1 MEDRKKLN
9 KIKRNNAKLYPIYKM
24 FSWDLLFFY
33 SVEFLFY
40 TITKKVTA
48 SEILII
54 NGFYLLFRILMQIP
68 AVTITDSIGKRKS
81 IILGNIML
89 IFYMLILI
97 FAPGAISIIIADL
110 IFALGYDMKT
120 IAESNLLYDS
130 VSTRGG
136 EGLYSK
142 IDAKGGS
149 WYYILD
155 GIASL
160 TAGYLFVMNN
170 YIPMLICLGF
180 IIIST
185 VLSFR
190 FKDVYEV
197 KKSNNKNAKFSN
209 TLREYKNDLK
219 SSFKFILKSKRM
231 KAYVLFQIA
240 FYSLIEI
247 IDTYNSDLL
256 TNIGI
261 PEEQFSMI
269 FAILTFIGGISLSL
283 KKPIEKKF
291 GNRTLSFISL
301 MYIGACIIIGIISSL
316 YVGTSII
323 PIILVMFAM
332 QKCCT
337 SIWYILEY
345 KYLKNFTKEESRNK
359 ITFAYEFIG
368 GIAIGILPTEKEINY
383 VGDNWK
389 DNLSAEERENLIA
402 QIKLCDGIIMQGGI
416 ETDNYE
422 IIIAKYCYDNNIPVL
437 GICAGQNNIV
447 RALGGATYK
456 IPNPEK
462 HNRSSEQYV
471 HTIKIDKNSKFFSFI
486 GKEEILVN
494 SRHKRTVKDCPKLNK
509 VAFCED
515 GYADVI
521 EAEDKDVY
529 IGVRFHPESL
539 YRIDKNM
546 NNIFSCFI
554 EKCKRKKEERIR

>member
-1 MEDRKKLN
+1 MENSRKQIS
-9 KIKRNNAKLYPIYKM
+9 KIRRNNAELYPIYKM

-33 SVEFLFY
+33 SIEFLFC
-40 TITKKVTA
+40 TITKKITA
-48 SEILII
+48 SEILMI

-68 AVTITDSIGKRKS
+68 AVTITDLIGKRKS

-89 IFYMLILI
+89 IFFALILI
-97 FAPGAISIIIADL
+97 FLPGAISIIIADL
-110 IFALGYDMKT
+110 IFALGYDIKV

-149 WYYILD
+149 MYYMLD

-160 TAGYLFVMNN
+160 TAGYLFVINN
-170 YIPMLICLGF
+170 YMPLLICLGF

-197 KKSNNKNAKFSN
+197 KKDRNVKLSN
-209 TLREYKNDLK
+209 TLKEYKNDLK

-247 IDTYNSDLL
+247 INIYNGDLL
-256 TNIGI
+256 VNIGI

-291 GNRTLSFISL
+291 GNRTLSFVSL
-301 MYIGACIIIGIISSL
+301 MYIGACIVIGIISSF
-316 YVGTSII
+316 YAGQAII
-323 PIILVMFAM
+323 PIILVMFAI
-332 QKCCT
+332 QNGAT

-368 GIAIGILPTEKEINY
+368 GIAASIF
-383 VGDNWK
+383 
-389 DNLSAEERENLIA
+389 S
-402 QIKLCDGIIMQGGI
+402 
-416 ETDNYE
+416 
-422 IIIAKYCYDNNIPVL
+422 VL
-437 GICAGQNNIV
+437 GGLLLRVANVENAFLIIGLL
-447 RALGGATYK
+447 ALA
-456 IPNPEK
+456 
-462 HNRSSEQYV
+462 V
-471 HTIKIDKNSKFFSFI
+471 M
-486 GKEEILVN
+486 ILVLDYM
-494 SRHKRTVKDCPKLNK
+494 RTRFGLKPEEYKN
-509 VAFCED
+509 ED
-515 GYADVI
+515 I
-521 EAEDKDVY
+521 EFEDSIK
-529 IGVRFHPESL
+529 S
-539 YRIDKNM
+539 K
-546 NNIFSCFI
+546 
-554 EKCKRKKEERIR
+554 